1 MPVRTGWRAS
11 ASSTR
16 SRSPRGLRSL
26 RAAGC
31 GGCSSWTG
39 MCTTAMGRR
48 PSSRRTRPSS
58 SSRCTASGAA
68 SSLGPAPRA
77 AWAAAPLQA
86 EPSTCPSGARGWGM
100 PSTWPRSTRCCCRS
114 REPSIRSSSSSR
126 PASTRREAT
135 GWAGWTS
142 PRVASRGWRRGC
154 GRWRVGGWSSR
165 SRGATSP
172 PSLLRAS
179 SRASACC
186 STTPP
191 SARPRGCRR
200 ASRASTLEGSRA
212 RRTTHSS
219 RRCERTPTSGH
230 SSRARPSP
238 TTPPSRSASRNDPPP
253 RTPTATATAA
263 ATPTGPSAL
272 APPPPPRCRRRRV
285 PRRAAVRAAV
295 RAAARASSSAGAAH
309 AGCQRARSPPASYGG
324 GGPAS
329 AFARGVPGSPCRKEL
344 SMRPIEDI
352 ILLGFPQYACR
363 VRMMM

>member
-114 REPSIRSSSSSR
+114 HAPFHPPRLLRELTRDWPEIGPRVGASLRSAAR
-126 PASTRREAT
+126 PRLGRLRRGGRRQGGRDGPHRGWLRGDGGAVAVAG
-135 GWAGWTS
+135 GWAG
-142 PRVASRGWRRGC
+142 G
-154 GRWRVGGWSSR
+154 
-165 SRGATSP
+165 
-172 PSLLRAS
+172 LRA
-179 SRASACC
+179 
-186 STTPP
+186 
-191 SARPRGCRR
+191 RGG
-200 ASRASTLEGSRA
+200 LQ
-212 RRTTHSS
+212 
-219 RRCERTPTSGH
+219 
-230 SSRARPSP
+230 
-238 TTPPSRSASRNDPPP
+238 
-253 RTPTATATAA
+253 
-263 ATPTGPSAL
+263 AL
-272 APPPPPRCRRRRV
+272 PRC
-285 PRRAAVRAAV
+285 
-295 RAAARASSSAGAAH
+295 
-309 AGCQRARSPPASYGG
+309 
-324 GGPAS
+324 
-329 AFARGVPGSPCRKEL
+329 
-344 SMRPIEDI
+344 
-352 ILLGFPQYACR
+352 
-363 VRMMM
+363 